1 VAASVGPR
9 APRLLSGLRNL
20 FRRTHRARVVAKR
33 LGPRTRAVHGGRGKR
48 RGPIV
53 TPIYASSTWALESAR
68 QGAEFATA
76 TAPEAYYTRWGNPT
90 LRELEE
96 ALADLESGARALAT
110 GSGMGAIAS
119 AILTCVDSGDH
130 VVAGASLYAATT
142 EIFTRLL
149 PRFGVSTS
157 FVDPRKAGAWKEAIR
172 SDTRLVYIETPA
184 NPTMMITDP
193 RGRRRR
199 GIRPCHDPRGQH
211 VCIAD
216 QSTSHRARGR
226 CGPPQRDEV
235 PGWTQRCRGGWRPH
249 RRAPAARPAVGHS
262 HDLVSR
268 RRRRRPRVGAV

>member
-1 VAASVGPR
+1 MCASLRPR
-9 APRLLSGLRNL
+9 RPLVFSGLRNL
-20 FRRTHRARVVAKR
+20 FRRTHRARLVAKR
-33 LGPRTRAVHGGRGKR
+33 LGPRTRAVHGRRGKR

-119 AILTCVDSGDH
+119 SILACVDSGDH

-157 FVDPRKAGAWKEAIR
+157 FVDPRKAGSWKEA
-172 SDTRLVYIETPA
+172 V
-184 NPTMMITDP
+184 
-193 RGRRRR
+193 
-199 GIRPCHDPRGQH
+199 RPG
-211 VCIAD
+211 
-216 QSTSHRARGR
+216 
-226 CGPPQRDEV
+226 
-235 PGWTQRCRGGWRPH
+235 
-249 RRAPAARPAVGHS
+249 
-262 HDLVSR
+262 
-268 RRRRRPRVGAV
+268 PRVADLESPGDPPSRDSHTHQ